1 MGRYFQ
7 KCCDLFCGRLKC
19 SLFLLSTTP
28 ILYGAS
34 FTKPSTN
41 THTQAAKNVLRMEDF
56 LVDVRKLAEEASFLK
71 AFYVFPAKIDF
82 VGELCAVFTV
92 VSVVGGSG
100 TPELCRAKALLIG
113 NPYPNSLL
121 VLVGQPDVSGPH
133 FAASHKFA
141 KEAVG
146 VTVGHVGEDG
156 ARLVG
161 TSLLRH
167 AKVGFLRRQFV
178 VESVHGACEKRVP
191 FHGQWL
197 AGGVARDIVAR
208 CAFAALAPADG
219 QLASSHLTFK
229 VPLALLVQSRKM
241 QQRFATWGTVA
252 VLPAVGCAP
261 QRSGVLHEAWQD
273 FLLSTGLRPLFTR
286 TDVLIICIFD

>member
-19 SLFLLSTTP
+19 SLFLLSMTP

-100 TPELCRAKALLIG
+100 TPELCRTKALLIG

-121 VLVGQPDVSGPH
+121 RRRR
-133 FAASHKFA
+133 KN
-141 KEAVG
+141 KEE
-146 VTVGHVGEDG
+146 TYW
-156 ARLVG
+156 
-161 TSLLRH
+161 
-167 AKVGFLRRQFV
+167 QF
-178 VESVHGACEKRVP
+178 S
-191 FHGQWL
+191 
-197 AGGVARDIVAR
+197 
-208 CAFAALAPADG
+208 
-219 QLASSHLTFK
+219 
-229 VPLALLVQSRKM
+229 
-241 QQRFATWGTVA
+241 
-252 VLPAVGCAP
+252 
-261 QRSGVLHEAWQD
+261 
-273 FLLSTGLRPLFTR
+273 FLLYYTVSVISTLHYNTR
-286 TDVLIICIFD
+286 QHCPRLHV